1 MTVTRWG
8 LKARLTLWHGAA
20 VALILAIAL
29 FAADWGLRRLVGA
42 QIDAA
47 LLALAETEAAS
58 ALDDPEG
65 RVHLHEVRSEN
76 GGPPLTR
83 LDKLVQVIDAEGRVL
98 DRSATL
104 GGATLPAPPSL
115 LARLRRGEP
124 VIETLPDFRG
134 VPIRLVS
141 LPIEVEGRAG
151 YAIQVGTS
159 LRPVNAFLRATRL
172 LLVTTSA
179 AVLTAVVVTGGLVA
193 RSALR
198 PIDRIVA
205 MARGIGESNLS
216 QRLPHPGTED
226 EIGRLTIT
234 LNEMLDRIER
244 SVAAQRRFTADA
256 SHELRSPLS
265 RLRAELEVTLR
276 RPRSAAEYEAVLR
289 SSLEEVER
297 LSRLSGALLTLTR
310 LDAGE
315 RPGRPETS
323 AALTPVVREAMER
336 LEAEAARR
344 GVTLH
349 FEPSP
354 ALAVPVAADLLA
366 LVVGNLLDNAVK
378 FSPRGGRVQIRAF
391 AEGTE
396 ACLAV
401 ADSGP
406 GIAADEVPRL
416 FERFYRGDASRS
428 PDTPGAGL
436 GLAIAHA
443 IVRAHSGRITVAS
456 RPGAGATFTVHLPLA
471 T

>member
-1 MTVTRWG
+1 MRWG
-8 LKARLTLWHGAA
+8 LKARLTFWHGAA
-20 VALILAIAL
+20 VALILAIAFL
-29 FAADWGLRRLVGA
+29 AAERVLARMLDA

-65 RVHLHEVRSEN
+65 RVHLHAV
-76 GGPPLTR
+76 PPDGAAPPFAR
-83 LDKLVQVIDAEGRVL
+83 LDKLVQIIDAEGRVL
-98 DRSATL
+98 DRSAIL
-104 GGATLPAPPSL
+104 GEATLPAPPSL
-115 LARLRRGEP
+115 LVRLRRGEP
-124 VIETLPDFRG
+124 VIETLPDFGG
-134 VPIRLVS
+134 VPVRLVS

-151 YAIQVGTS
+151 YAIQVGAS
-159 LRPVNAFLRATRL
+159 LRPVQAFLRAARL
-172 LLVTTSA
+172 LLAATSA
-179 AVLTAVVVTGGLVA
+179 AILAAVVLTGGLVA

-205 MARGIGESNLS
+205 MARGIGEANLS
-216 QRLPHPGTED
+216 QRLPHPGTAD
-226 EIGRLTIT
+226 EIGRLTTT

-265 RLRAELEVTLR
+265 RLRAELEVALR

-289 SSLEEVER
+289 SGLEEVER
-297 LSRLSGALLTLTR
+297 LSRLCGALLTLAR

-315 RPGRPETS
+315 RPVRVEA
-323 AALTPVVREAMER
+323 AALTPVVREALER

-344 GVTLH
+344 GVRVIL
-349 FEPSP
+349 EPSP
-354 ALAVPVAADLLA
+354 TVTVPVAADLLA

-378 FSPRGGRVQIRAF
+378 FSPPGSEVRLRVSVGG
-391 AEGTE
+391 AEVRF
-396 ACLAV
+396 AV

-406 GIAADEVPRL
+406 GIPAEEVPRL

-428 PDTPGAGL
+428 PDTPGVGL

-443 IVRAHSGRITVAS
+443 IVRAHGGRITVAS

-471 T
+471 A